1 MSIASDILSSDAK
14 RTQSVRDRSYV
25 GSIKLTPKMQ
35 QIIEKSKGPASPE
48 RRAEIDIANKRIE
61 STHLQIIRDAEAK
74 SKELA
79 EKTAKLKAEKSGQ

>member
-14 RTQSVRDRSYV
+14 RTQTVRDRSYV

-48 RRAEIDIANKRIE
+48 RRAEIDIANKRME
-61 STHLQIIRDAEAK
+61 SVHLQIIRDAEVK

-79 EKTAKLKAEKSGQ
+79 EKAEKLKAEKSVQ